1 MTDDIIANLQTEMGQ
16 TLEALKRD
24 LAKVRTG
31 RANLAILEGIRVDY
45 YGVSTPLN
53 QVAAL
58 KIADPRLITI
68 KPWEKGMV
76 APIEKAILGGD
87 IGLTPSNDGELI
99 RLPIPPLTQERR
111 EQLAKQVR
119 KIGEEARVAM
129 RGHRRDANEMLKD
142 AQTEGEITEDDMRR
156 GLTRVQQL
164 TDEHVTKADE
174 IVEKKEQE
182 ILNG

>member
-1 MTDDIIANLQTEMGQ
+1 MTDDIISNMQSEMTK

-31 RANLAILEGIRVDY
+31 RANLAILDGIRVDY
-45 YGVSTPLN
+45 YGQATPVN

-68 KPWEKGMV
+68 KPWEKNMIQ
-76 APIEKAILGGD
+76 PIEKAILGGD
-87 IGLTPSNDGELI
+87 IGLTPTNDGELI
-99 RLPIPPLTQERR
+99 RLAIPPLTQERR

-119 KIGEEARVAM
+119 KIGEECRVAL
-129 RGHRRDANEMLKD
+129 RGHRRDANDMLKD
-142 AQTEGEITEDDMRR
+142 ALNDGEVTEDDQRR
-156 GLTRVQQL
+156 GLARVQTL
-164 TDEHVTKADE
+164 TDESVAKTDE

>member
-1 MTDDIIANLQTEMGQ
+1 MTDDIIANLQAEMGK

-31 RANLAILEGIRVDY
+31 RANLAILDGIRVDY

-119 KIGEEARVAM
+119 KIGEEGRVAM

-164 TDEHVTKADE
+164 TDEHVAKTDE

>member
-1 MTDDIIANLQTEMGQ
+1 MTDDIIANLVTEMTQ

-31 RANLAILEGIRVDY
+31 RANLAILDGVRVDY
-45 YGVSTPLN
+45 YGQATPLN

-68 KPWEKGMV
+68 KPWEKGMIQ
-76 APIEKAILGGD
+76 PIEKAILGGD
-87 IGLTPSNDGELI
+87 IGLTPTNDGELI
-99 RLPIPPLTQERR
+99 RLAIPPLTQERR

-119 KIGEEARVAM
+119 KIGEEGRVAL

-142 AQTEGEITEDDMRR
+142 ALNDGEVTEDDQRR
-156 GLTRVQQL
+156 GLTKVQAL
-164 TDEHVTKADE
+164 TDEHVAKIDE